1 MRHTRAIRWA
11 GALVLVALFAA
22 RPKPAQAQNL
32 EEPRARQGFWLGFG
46 ATGVGAQ
53 LVEKG
58 KLIGIYPGGAFSFR
72 VGQLLTRRLGVGFSF
87 DYAYIRKNGNVGGL
101 EGLAI
106 EVNANLWRNLSVH
119 SGAGFGVVTL
129 TDQNSED
136 KTLRGGAGSYYLAG
150 VSYDFFPLRK
160 RLTGG
165 WALTPTINFRAMPDG
180 NIHSYT
186 LFAGLQVIR
195 WSGLSDNMLN
205 LPPEQ

>member
-1 MRHTRAIRWA
+1 
-11 GALVLVALFAA
+11 LVALFAA